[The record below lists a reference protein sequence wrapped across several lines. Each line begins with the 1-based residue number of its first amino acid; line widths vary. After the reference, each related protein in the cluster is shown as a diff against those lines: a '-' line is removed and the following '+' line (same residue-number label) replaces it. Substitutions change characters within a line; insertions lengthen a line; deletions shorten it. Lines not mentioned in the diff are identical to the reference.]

1 MTNDLSTAVEVDLDM
16 IAEQVWSAFLNGD
29 NEEETIFAAPDTGA
43 HTDLAASVA
52 MVGAYEGHL
61 VVSCSHKASRDVASV
76 LFAMEPDEV
85 TPDDVGD
92 ALGELA
98 NVLGGNVKSVLPSPS
113 QLSLPRVSA
122 TAHER
127 WPGTVEVCRTVVRW
141 RDEAY
146 VVSLLSGGQSAS
158 NNTQGA

>member
-1 MTNDLSTAVEVDLDM
+1 MNVDVDLDI
-16 IAEQVWSAFLNGD
+16 IAEQVWSAFLNSGED
-29 NEEETIFAAPDTGA
+29 EAIFAADDKGSHA
-43 HTDLAASVA
+43 DLAASVA

-76 LFAMEPDEV
+76 LFAMEADEV
-85 TPDDVGD
+85 SQDDIGD

-122 TAHER
+122 TEHER
-127 WPGTVEVCRTVVRW
+127 WPGTVEVCRTVVSW
-141 RDEAY
+141 RGEPF
-146 VVSLLSGGQSAS
+146 VVSLLSGGHAVHK
-158 NNTQGA
+158 TQEVPA

>member
-1 MTNDLSTAVEVDLDM
+1 MTNDVSTAVEVDLDM
-16 IAEQVWSAFLNGD
+16 IAEQVWSAFLNGG
-29 NEEETIFAAPDTGA
+29 EEETVYADSDSGA
-43 HTDLAASVA
+43 GVELAASVA

-76 LFAMEPDEV
+76 LFAMEPEEV
-85 TPDDVGD
+85 TADDVGD

-141 RDEAY
+141 RDEPY
-146 VVSLLSGGQSAS
+146 VVTLLSGGPGGSHNAQEA
-158 NNTQGA
+158 